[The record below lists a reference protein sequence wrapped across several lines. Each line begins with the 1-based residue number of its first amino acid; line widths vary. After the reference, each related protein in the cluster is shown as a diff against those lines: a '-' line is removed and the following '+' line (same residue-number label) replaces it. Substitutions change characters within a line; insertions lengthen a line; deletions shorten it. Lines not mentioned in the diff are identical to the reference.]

1 MQRPGLIHAYP
12 IYKPC
17 ESKYQVQEVGL
28 GNNLLS
34 YEGLFVPSQT
44 VAMDPWLQY
53 KDIFQDYGVFFSKS
67 QRLTVIPESHR
78 WKWAEIWWVRKVPDS
93 ENLSIYP

>member
-1 MQRPGLIHAYP
+1 MQRPELIHAYP

-44 VAMDPWLQY
+44 VAMDP
-53 KDIFQDYGVFFSKS
+53 
-67 QRLTVIPESHR
+67 
-78 WKWAEIWWVRKVPDS
+78 
-93 ENLSIYP
+93 